1 MLSDTLTRPGVT
13 EAILGRRS
21 VRAFLPS
28 PVPETL
34 IREILDLARYAP
46 SGSNMQPWFVNVL
59 AGDAL
64 EALKAAVKVR
74 IPDNPAGE
82 GAPFTIYPEAMSK
95 ASAQRRSR
103 RGEDMYALLGIP
115 RENKVGRIMQF
126 ARNYDLFGAPMGL
139 FFSIDR
145 VWDKPQWAHL
155 GMFIHSIMLLAHE
168 RGLATCAQESWAGF
182 HPTVTKMLD
191 LPESR
196 IFYCG
201 MAIGYA
207 DPDAPVNAL
216 AQDRIGLDE
225 FSAWRLD

>member
-1 MLSDTLTRPGVT
+1 MQSDSLTRPGVT

-21 VRAFLPS
+21 VRAFLPD
-28 PVPETL
+28 PVPEAL
-34 IREILDLARYAP
+34 IREILDLARFAP
-46 SGSNMQPWFVNVL
+46 SGSNMQPWFVDVL

-64 EALKAAVKVR
+64 EALKAAVKAQ
-74 IPDNPAGE
+74 IPGNPAGE
-82 GAPFTIYPEAMSK
+82 GAPFAIYPEAMGQ
-95 ASAQRRSR
+95 AYAQRRAR
-103 RGEDMYALLGIP
+103 RGEDMYAVLGIP
-115 RENKVGRIMQF
+115 RENKVGRILQF

-145 VWDKPQWAHL
+145 TWDKPQWAHL

-182 HPTVTKMLD
+182 HPTVTKMLN

-201 MAIGYA
+201 MAIGHA

-216 AQDRIGLDE
+216 SQDRIALDE
-225 FSAWRLD
+225 FSTWRLG

>member
-21 VRAFLPS
+21 IRAFLPD
-28 PVPETL
+28 PVPEAL

-46 SGSNMQPWFVNVL
+46 SGSNMQPWFVDVL

-64 EALKAAVKVR
+64 EVLKTAVKSR

-82 GAPFTIYPEAMSK
+82 GAPFTIYPETMSK
-95 ASAQRRSR
+95 ASAQRRSK

-145 VWDKPQWAHL
+145 AWDKPQWAHL

-182 HPTVTKMLD
+182 HPTVTKMLN
-191 LPESR
+191 LPEDR

-201 MAIGYA
+201 MAIGHA
-207 DPDAPVNAL
+207 DPDATVNAL
-216 AQDRIGLDE
+216 TQDRIALDE
-225 FSAWRLD
+225 FCTWRLD

>member
-1 MLSDTLTRPGVT
+1 MLTESLIRPGVT

-21 VRAFLPS
+21 VRAFLPD
-28 PVPETL
+28 PVPEAL

-46 SGSNMQPWFVNVL
+46 SGSNMQPWFVDVL
-59 AGDAL
+59 AGSAL
-64 EALKAAVKVR
+64 EALKAAVRAR
-74 IPDNPAGE
+74 IPDNPTGE
-82 GAPFTIYPEAMSK
+82 GAPFAIYPEAMG
-95 ASAQRRSR
+95 APYVQRRQK

>member
-21 VRAFLPS
+21 VRAFLPN

-34 IREILDLARYAP
+34 IREILDLARFAP
-46 SGSNMQPWFVNVL
+46 SGSNMQPWFVDVL
-59 AGDAL
+59 AGSAL
-64 EALKAAVKVR
+64 EELKASVKAR

-82 GAPFTIYPEAMSK
+82 GAPFTIYPKDMGA
-95 ASAQRRSR
+95 AYVQRRFK
-103 RGEDMYALLGIP
+103 RGEDMYAQLAIP

-225 FSAWRLD
+225 FSTWRLD

>member
-13 EAILGRRS
+13 EAIRGRRS
-21 VRAFLPS
+21 IRAFLPD
-28 PVPETL
+28 PVPETE
-34 IREILDLARYAP
+34 IREILDQARFAP
-46 SGSNMQPWFVNVL
+46 SGSNMQPWYVHVL
-59 AGDAL
+59 AGSAL
-64 EALKAAVKVR
+64 QTLKDAVKAQ
-74 IPDNPAGE
+74 IPGNPGGE
-82 GAPFTIYPEAMSK
+82 GAPFTIYPDKMGEVYA
-95 ASAQRRSR
+95 RRRYR
-103 RGEDMYALLGIP
+103 RGEDMYAVLGIP

-182 HPTVTKMLD
+182 HPTVTKVLD
-191 LPESR
+191 LPENS

-201 MAIGYA
+201 MAIGFA

-216 AQDRIGLDE
+216 PQDRVAIDE
-225 FSAWRLD
+225 FSTWRLD